1 MNMLVVGGTRFFGIP
16 MVEALLQR
24 GHQVTIGTRGNA
36 ALDFS
41 KPVEHVTFDRWD
53 ARSVQRALEGKHFD
67 MIIDKIAYSS
77 NDVTALL
84 SYVSCEKYILMSS
97 CAVYPED
104 HLQIREE
111 EFNGCTYPLHWID
124 RIEDYQESKRQAE
137 RAVYEYLKPQQFA
150 MVRYPIVLGEH
161 DYTGR
166 LRFYVEHVAA
176 EQPMYVDDLDM
187 GMAFIH
193 EKEAG
198 EFIAHLVD
206 HFVSGPVNGCAYGT
220 VKIGDIIR
228 KAEELTGKKAVLT
241 PDGDV
246 APFNGL
252 TTTTDYDVSKAE
264 ALGFEF
270 SHLEDWIF
278 GLMY

>member
-1 MNMLVVGGTRFFGIP
+1 MNILVIGGTRFFGIP
-16 MVEALLQR
+16 MVEALLRQ
-24 GHQVTIGTRGNA
+24 GHNVTLATRGNTRVE
-36 ALDFS
+36 FS
-41 KPVEHVTFDRWD
+41 KPVEWLVMDRTNHDNVRAALSDKVFD
-53 ARSVQRALEGKHFD
+53 VV
-67 MIIDKIAYSS
+67 IDKVAYSS
-77 NDVTALL
+77 NDVSALL

-111 EFNGCTYPLHWID
+111 EFDGNAYPLQWID
-124 RIEDYQESKRQAE
+124 RIEDYRETKRQAE
-137 RAVYEYLKPQQFA
+137 CAVYEYLKPDQVA

-166 LRFYVEHVAA
+166 LRFYVEHVRDGK
-176 EQPMYVDDLDM
+176 PMYVDDLDM

-198 EFIAHLVD
+198 EFIAYLAD
-206 HFVSGPVNGCAYGT
+206 HFVSGPVNGCAHGT
-220 VKIGDIIR
+220 IR
-228 KAEELTGKKAVLT
+228 ISDMIKHAEELVGKEAILSE
-241 PDGDV
+241 DGDP

-264 ALGFEF
+264 KIGFKF
-270 SHLEDWIF
+270 SNLNDWIW
-278 GLMY
+278 GLM